1 MRYPEARSANRH
13 AAAAQPTS
21 SVFVKR
27 WVPHM
32 SMQAADLSREMRD
45 DAISG
50 ALRDLTRLT
59 LRATSGAETPDSI
72 ASRALESLVALGH
85 AERGAIMLMP
95 NPPDETSGVALA
107 PPAEH
112 PRVLAVRGMAE
123 EEARLLYAR
132 HHSILTGEQMS
143 AEGIVWT
150 TVQLAI
156 PNARLGGDEPV
167 ANAGREPAASAPAG
181 LALVLLGWSD
191 HPHAHALAERA
202 HEALAVTG
210 DATAAAL
217 AAAFLAER
225 ARAAEVSATRGRGTE
240 ALRALEAAN
249 ADWEETFNAVSDPIC
264 VVTADYK
271 LVRANAAYRALVG
284 MTDDQAMGVECY
296 SVGRARGGPCAG
308 CPLPATVS
316 GQRPTYVQQER
327 FLPRGPGQTPDHRIY
342 QRWTYPILDT
352 EGKVVRAVEIIKDT
366 TEQDRLRQV
375 MAQERALRAA
385 ERLKAELLGTV
396 SHELRSP
403 LTIIKG
409 YAATLLRHERHLP
422 REERHEFLRAITA
435 ASDRLE
441 IIIDRL
447 LEMSRLETGDLTIDR
462 QLVNLPAIA
471 REAIIAAEQRN
482 MDGRSRPLTFTLRQ
496 QSAQWEP
503 PDAEFPPVEADPR
516 RLREVLDNLIENA
529 VKYSLGGDRVEVD
542 LRVVPPEDSWVNPA
556 VRAMREGDRLSLAVG
571 GHPRTMVEIVVR
583 DFGVGIPSEHL
594 GRIFDRFH
602 RVDSSLTREVEGLG
616 LGLAICKRLVE
627 LHGGMIWADS
637 TPGSGSAFHVMLPVH
652 HLAEGGEPFETVAL
666 SEG

>member
-1 MRYPEARSANRH
+1 
-13 AAAAQPTS
+13 
-21 SVFVKR
+21 
-27 WVPHM
+27 
-32 SMQAADLSREMRD
+32 MRD

-50 ALRDLTRLT
+50 ALCDLTRLT

-72 ASRALESLVALGH
+72 ASRALESLVALGG
-85 AERGAIMLMP
+85 AQRGAIVLLP
-95 NPPDETSGVALA
+95 NSPASSGGVALA
-107 PPAEH
+107 LPAE
-112 PRVLAVRGMAE
+112 PLRVLAVYGMAAD
-123 EEARLLYAR
+123 EARLLCAR
-132 HHSILTGEQMS
+132 DLSTLTGEQTS
-143 AEGIVWT
+143 AEGIVWA
-150 TVQLAI
+150 TVQL
-156 PNARLGGDEPV
+156 PPLNAPLGGNEPV
-167 ANAGREPAASAPAG
+167 ANPGRAPAASTSAWQAV
-181 LALVLLGWSD
+181 VLLGWGD
-191 HPHAHALAERA
+191 LPHAHALAARA
-202 HEALAVTG
+202 HEALAATA

-225 ARAAEVSATRGRGTE
+225 ARAAEASATRRTE
-240 ALRALEAAN
+240 ALRLMEAAS

-264 VVTADYK
+264 VVTSDYK

-296 SVGRARGGPCAG
+296 SIGRARGGPCAG
-308 CPLPATVS
+308 CPLPATIFS
-316 GQRPTYVQQER
+316 QRPTYVQQER
-327 FLPRGPGQTPDHRIY
+327 FLPRGPGQAPEHRMY
-342 QRWTYPILDT
+342 QRWTYPILDAS
-352 EGKVVRAVEIIKDT
+352 GKVVRAVEIIKDT

-375 MAQERALRAA
+375 MAQERALRVA

-441 IIIDRL
+441 VIIDRL
-447 LEMSRLETGDLTIDR
+447 LEMSRLETGDLTLDR

-482 MDGRSRPLTFTLRQ
+482 MDGRSRPITFTLRQ
-496 QSAQWEP
+496 QSANWES
-503 PDAEFPPVEADPR
+503 PDAEFPTVEADPR

-529 VKYSLGGDRVEVD
+529 VKYSLGGGRVEVD
-542 LRVVPPEDSWVNPA
+542 LRVVSSDDSWVNPA
-556 VRAMREGDRLSLAVG
+556 GRAMREGDMRPPAVG
-571 GHPRTMVEIVVR
+571 GHPRAMVEIVVR

-594 GRIFDRFH
+594 GHIFDRFH

-652 HLAEGGEPFETVAL
+652 HLAGGGEPFEMVAL